1 MVILVRHIIKYLVKR
16 NQTGDKMDDK
26 EILEKML
33 RKTSQQLLVV
43 TIEKIEIEVKAEDYL
58 NQITN
63 LQKQLEEKQRELD
76 IIKSQTGASI
86 EEVTPEELNLP
97 SLNK

>member
-1 MVILVRHIIKYLVKR
+1 ME
-16 NQTGDKMDDK
+16 DK

-33 RKTSQQLLVV
+33 TKMSNQLLVV
-43 TIEKIEIEVKAEDYL
+43 TVEKFEAEAKAEGYL
-58 NQITN
+58 NQVTN

-97 SLNK
+97 PINK

>member
-1 MVILVRHIIKYLVKR
+1 M
-16 NQTGDKMDDK
+16 TDE

-33 RKTSQQLLVV
+33 TKTSQQLLAV
-43 TIEKIEIEVKAEDYL
+43 TLEKIEAEVQAENYL
-58 NQITN
+58 NQVTV

>member
-1 MVILVRHIIKYLVKR
+1 
-16 NQTGDKMDDK
+16 MDDK

-43 TIEKIEIEVKAEDYL
+43 TIEKIEIEVQAEDYL
-58 NQITN
+58 NQITD

-86 EEVTPEELNLP
+86 QEVKPEELNLP

>member
-1 MVILVRHIIKYLVKR
+1 
-16 NQTGDKMDDK
+16 MDDK

-43 TIEKIEIEVKAEDYL
+43 TIEKIEIEVQAEDYL
-58 NQITN
+58 NQITD

-86 EEVTPEELNLP
+86 QEVKPEDLNLP
-97 SLNK
+97 PLNK

>member
-1 MVILVRHIIKYLVKR
+1 ME
-16 NQTGDKMDDK
+16 DK

-33 RKTSQQLLVV
+33 TKMSNQLLVV
-43 TIEKIEIEVKAEDYL
+43 TVEKFEAEAKAEGYL
-58 NQITN
+58 NQVTD

-97 SLNK
+97 PINK

>member
-1 MVILVRHIIKYLVKR
+1 M
-16 NQTGDKMDDK
+16 TDK

-33 RKTSQQLLVV
+33 TKTSQQLLAV
-43 TIEKIEIEVKAEDYL
+43 TLEKIEAEVQAENYL
-58 NQITN
+58 NQVTV

>member
-1 MVILVRHIIKYLVKR
+1 
-16 NQTGDKMDDK
+16 MDDK

-63 LQKQLEEKQRELD
+63 LQRELD

>member
-1 MVILVRHIIKYLVKR
+1 ME
-16 NQTGDKMDDK
+16 DK

-33 RKTSQQLLVV
+33 QKTSQQLLVV

-58 NQITN
+58 NQITD

-86 EEVTPEELNLP
+86 QEVKPEDLNLP

>member
-1 MVILVRHIIKYLVKR
+1 ME
-16 NQTGDKMDDK
+16 DK

-43 TIEKIEIEVKAEDYL
+43 TIEKIEIEVKVEDYL
-58 NQITN
+58 NQITD

>member
-1 MVILVRHIIKYLVKR
+1 ME
-16 NQTGDKMDDK
+16 DK

-33 RKTSQQLLVV
+33 TKMSNQLLVV
-43 TIEKIEIEVKAEDYL
+43 TVEKFEAEAKAEGYL
-58 NQITN
+58 NQVTD

-86 EEVTPEELNLP
+86 KEVNPEELNLP
-97 SLNK
+97 PINK

>member
-1 MVILVRHIIKYLVKR
+1 ME
-16 NQTGDKMDDK
+16 DK

-33 RKTSQQLLVV
+33 TKMSNQLLVV
-43 TIEKIEIEVKAEDYL
+43 TVEKFEAETKAEGYL
-58 NQITN
+58 NQVTN

-97 SLNK
+97 PINK

>member
-1 MVILVRHIIKYLVKR
+1 M
-16 NQTGDKMDDK
+16 QDK

-33 RKTSQQLLVV
+33 QKTSQQLLQA
-43 TIEKIEIEVKAEDYL
+43 TLEKIEVEVRAEGYL
-58 NQITN
+58 NQIDE
-63 LQKQLEEKQRELD
+63 LQLQLENAQRELD

-86 EEVTPEELNLP
+86 QEVNPEELNLP